1 MFIRSFFLLL
11 LICLPAAAAPEPP
24 LLLVVGDSLSAAYG
38 LPHGSGWVDLLEQR
52 LRQHRPAYR
61 VVNAS
66 ISGETSQGGAYRIDS
81 LLKKYRPA
89 VVIISL
95 GANDGLRG
103 LPVSEM
109 RANLSAMVERCR
121 AQQAKV
127 LLVGMRLPPNYG
139 TAYSKE
145 FHAAYGEVARRYRI
159 QQLAFLLQ
167 GIAGDP
173 AWFQPDGLHPTAAAQ
188 PLLLENVWRI
198 LQRML

>member
-1 MFIRSFFLLL
+1 M
-11 LICLPAAAAPEPP
+11 
-24 LLLVVGDSLSAAYG
+24 LLVVGDSLSAAYG
-38 LPHGSGWVDLLEQR
+38 LPQGSGWVDLLEQR
-52 LRQHRPAYR
+52 LRQHRPVYR

-103 LPVSEM
+103 LPVSEI

-121 AQQAKV
+121 KQQAKV

-139 TAYSKE
+139 SAYGEE
-145 FHAAYGEVARRYRI
+145 FHAVYGEVARRYRI

-167 GIAGDP
+167 GFADNP
-173 AWFQPDGLHPTAAAQ
+173 AWFQPDGLHPTVAAQ
-188 PLLLENVWRI
+188 PLLLENIWGA
-198 LQRML
+198 LQGML